1 MPGVGSDGRVQ
12 RVHHG
17 HRPGPR
23 PRPSLTADAVRKPFV
38 EGRTVN
44 AQQALKRTMVNRLV
58 PYPSE
63 AMAYAGGYASRLRA
77 EEDADRGRRIRIL
90 ERELEL
96 EQQRQADIDY
106 CETRLRLTDTE

>member
-1 MPGVGSDGRVQ
+1 MSEVTDVYNAFITDIVRGRG
-12 RVHHG
+12 RG
-17 HRPGPR
+17 
-23 PRPSLTADAVRKPFV
+23 LTATVRKTFV

-44 AQQALKRTMVNRLV
+44 AQQALKRTMVDRLV

>member
-1 MPGVGSDGRVQ
+1 MREYPVNSFRSRWGSRSPG
-12 RVHHG
+12 
-17 HRPGPR
+17 
-23 PRPSLTADAVRKPFV
+23 
-38 EGRTVN
+38 
-44 AQQALKRTMVNRLV
+44 
-58 PYPSE
+58 YPSE